1 MFEVQEELI
10 RLKKLAEETKLGRSD
25 LADGTI
31 CVSNIGAVGGGTYA
45 GPLILPPQV
54 CIVAIGSTKTLPRYE
69 GENFDKVVAKRITPL
84 SFACDHRVID
94 GSTVAKFAMKWK
106 SYLEYPSIMLASL
119 R

>member
-1 MFEVQEELI
+1 MQNLSLFEVQEELI

-69 GENFDKVVAKRITPL
+69 GENFDKVVAKRI
-84 SFACDHRVID
+84 VIVQMNSD
-94 GSTVAKFAMKWK
+94 APELRMRP
-106 SYLEYPSIMLASL
+106 PSN
-119 R
+119 RR